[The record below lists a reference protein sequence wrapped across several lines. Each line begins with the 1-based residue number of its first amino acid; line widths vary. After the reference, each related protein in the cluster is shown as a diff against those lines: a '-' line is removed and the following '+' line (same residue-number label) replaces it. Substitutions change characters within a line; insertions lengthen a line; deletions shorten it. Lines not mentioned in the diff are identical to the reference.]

1 MRPVSI
7 FRRKRPLKINHASSI
22 AASFFTL
29 LHLQSCCAPGCSLT
43 LLLPTAP
50 SERPLGRTIPL
61 CSESTCFP
69 LQAVTSLI
77 HPSETVIFSS
87 LLLALSHCD
96 FLPPQATREA
106 TSLPAALHHWCGFSV
121 IWFSIPASSLLLNIN
136 YAPLKP
142 LVSLPVQHNFNTFLF
157 LRGFFLSFSLHP
169 FVITLSLANHL
180 LSSHASAFR
189 NLSPHHSDVPIPQSP
204 VPSPLRLLLAA
215 FSHLILEKYH
225 GKSVHS
231 APTVRRKILRATLAH
246 HPQAIC

>member
-1 MRPVSI
+1 MTKNNQKANKTAKATPTKQPCKGRMRPVSI

-50 SERPLGRTIPL
+50 SERHLGRTIPL

-77 HPSETVIFSS
+77 HPSEIVIFSS

-157 LRGFFLSFSLHP
+157 LRGFFPLFHY
-169 FVITLSLANHL
+169 IL
-180 LSSHASAFR
+180 LSSH
-189 NLSPHHSDVPIPQSP
+189 SPLPIIFFPPMLLPSGTSLHIALMFLF
-204 VPSPLRLLLAA
+204 PSPQFPL
-215 FSHLILEKYH
+215 
-225 GKSVHS
+225 HS
-231 APTVRRKILRATLAH
+231 ACCWLPFHISF
-246 HPQAIC
+246 